1 MGTTS
6 AERMKLHRDR
16 KRLGLR
22 PVQVLVSEQD
32 IDYLLAK
39 DYELTRTDDRSIG
52 SAVSAFLSDSFW
64 RGLITFHNTSDVAA
78 CRSNASSSSRV
89 SRATSFSSRA
99 ADALGSL
106 RRFALVAGV
115 RGFADLPLAVGR
127 LRIALP
133 IAHGHHRSR
142 SKRNAGSGFC
152 MFTERTVTPPTPP
165 AAPSPP
171 SDRACRSLQ

>member
-52 SAVSAFLSDSFW
+52 SAVSAFLSDSMLE
-64 RGLITFHNTSDVAA
+64 GLITPEGANK
-78 CRSNASSSSRV
+78 
-89 SRATSFSSRA
+89 
-99 ADALGSL
+99 L
-106 RRFALVAGV
+106 
-115 RGFADLPLAVGR
+115 
-127 LRIALP
+127 
-133 IAHGHHRSR
+133 
-142 SKRNAGSGFC
+142 
-152 MFTERTVTPPTPP
+152 
-165 AAPSPP
+165 
-171 SDRACRSLQ
+171 